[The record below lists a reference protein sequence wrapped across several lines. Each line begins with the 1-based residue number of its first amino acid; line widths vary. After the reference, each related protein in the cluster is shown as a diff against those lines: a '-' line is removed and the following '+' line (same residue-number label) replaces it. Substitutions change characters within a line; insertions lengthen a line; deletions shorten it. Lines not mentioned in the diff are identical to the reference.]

1 MSLAFCCG
9 WFFILLHLYTFV
21 SALTRVHKFPCMAL
35 IYCQVLG
42 DNQFTGESCLPNLR
56 ACRGQAG
63 AVAMALVAFFTALF
77 LGAEGFSP
85 TFLVGAF
92 LCAYGSLLFG
102 GHALPYALL
111 ASSEDGS
118 EAVASEAL
126 S

>member
-1 MSLAFCCG
+1 MLSFLPTLTYLIA
-9 WFFILLHLYTFV
+9 IYLY
-21 SALTRVHKFPCMAL
+21 SYKHISTR
-35 IYCQVLG
+35 QVLG

-63 AVAMALVAFFTALF
+63 AVAMALVVFFAALF

-85 TFLVGAF
+85 TFLVGAS

-118 EAVASEAL
+118 DGISSEPL